1 MFKKK
6 FFSIF
11 IILFTVCVMQLVFVE
26 FNKVYATSKVNISS
40 KSKTLQIG
48 YGMKLNIYGTGKKVK
63 WHSSDDNIASVT
75 GAGYVT
81 ANSVGET
88 TVKGKVGNKTYKCK
102 IYVKKNAHV
111 EMYNTK
117 KLAFEGVNSN
127 VKYKSSDSKIAS
139 IDKKGKVTGKKTG
152 NVKITAKVNGKKYS
166 LNLIV
171 DASRL
176 ENRCKRKLILL

>member
-81 ANSVGET
+81 ACYIQYL
-88 TVKGKVGNKTYKCK
+88 KNKNLNITL
-102 IYVKKNAHV
+102 N
-111 EMYNTK
+111 E
-117 KLAFEGVNSN
+117 
-127 VKYKSSDSKIAS
+127 KSKEA
-139 IDKKGKVTGKKTG
+139 
-152 NVKITAKVNGKKYS
+152 
-166 LNLIV
+166 
-171 DASRL
+171 
-176 ENRCKRKLILL
+176 